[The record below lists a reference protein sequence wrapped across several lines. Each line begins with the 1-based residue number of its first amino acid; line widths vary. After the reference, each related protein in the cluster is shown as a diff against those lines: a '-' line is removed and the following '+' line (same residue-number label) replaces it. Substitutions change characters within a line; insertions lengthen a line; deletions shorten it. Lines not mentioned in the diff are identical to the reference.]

1 MQMRKFVYKTSYHI
15 AYKKQGYIFFCCQN
29 YNTMS
34 SRLKKKID
42 RLCAEV
48 GKENAKALF
57 EALTAERSAELTAAR
72 YFLSCKSI
80 YKMMHEFFRR
90 W

>member
-1 MQMRKFVYKTSYHI
+1 MRKFVYRKNYRMT
-15 AYKKQGYIFFCCQN
+15 YKKQGYIFFCCQN
-29 YNTMS
+29 YSALS

-48 GKENAKALF
+48 GKENSKALF
-57 EALTAERSAELTAAR
+57 EALTADRSVELTAAR
-72 YFLSCKSI
+72 HFVNKHSL
-80 YKMMHEFFRR
+80 YKMLHEFFRK